1 MIKNTDFYCQ
11 FTSYSNKRL
20 GQAACGITAI
30 GMVLSA
36 EKKISGLINK
46 HENLDNL
53 FCYVNSL
60 QRNNIPAVKRQFL
73 LNKTEIWVTLGF
85 ARELA
90 PLDTDVI
97 VNDEEF
103 FPAFVLYR
111 GYDHRASTFIFKNF
125 GLEAILMEDIEAIS
139 IYNLLENNKEDY
151 FLASIKTEYTDK
163 DSTIVPSHIVVVHKA
178 VSQNDGTQLLEYIDP
193 AETIFEE
200 AKKQVTVAE
209 FASIFNNF
217 GTYIK

>member
-1 MIKNTDFYCQ
+1 MIKDTDFYCQ

-36 EKKISGLINK
+36 EKKIYDLIKK

-60 QRNNIPAVKRQFL
+60 QRNNIPAVKRKFL
-73 LNKTEIWVTLGF
+73 LNKTKIWVTLGF
-85 ARELA
+85 THELK
-90 PLDTDVI
+90 PLETDVI

-125 GLEAILMEDIEAIS
+125 GLEAILMEEIEATS
-139 IYNLLENNKEDY
+139 IYNLLENNKGSY

-163 DSTIVPSHIVVVHKA
+163 DSTIVPSHIVVVHKTF
-178 VSQNDGTQLLEYIDP
+178 NHNNKTQLLEYIDP
-193 AETIFEE
+193 AETTFEE
-200 AKKQVTVAE
+200 AKKQLTVAE
-209 FASIFNNF
+209 FASIFNKF